1 MRTLPSL
8 VLGIL
13 ILLSHNLY
21 SVPNQVYIIGN
32 NASSALLWTSNFDG
46 TSINQIQLVPIGSA
60 LSLALSLTHMYSVGT
75 DSAIGENAILW
86 ISNLD
91 GTSTKQIQL
100 ASGVINNPALARH
113 VALSPTHIYSVGTSG
128 AADGTAIL
136 WITNLEGSSINQI
149 QLAPPGNDGAQA
161 RSLAL
166 SSSHVYSVG
175 YDGSHNATLWISNL
189 DGSSTNKIQLA
200 PKESVRAGGRGIAL
214 SSTHAYIVGNDE
226 FINPTLWISNLDGTS
241 ISQIQLS
248 SGGFQTAAY
257 NVAFLILPN
266 KLLLENLNRY
276 SPFVPL
282 KK

>member
-1 MRTLPSL
+1 
-8 VLGIL
+8 
-13 ILLSHNLY
+13 
-21 SVPNQVYIIGN
+21 
-32 NASSALLWTSNFDG
+32 
-46 TSINQIQLVPIGSA
+46 
-60 LSLALSLTHMYSVGT
+60 MYSVGT

-149 QLAPPGNDGAQA
+149 QLAPSGNSSAEAAGI
-161 RSLAL
+161 AL
-166 SSSHVYSVG
+166 SPTHIYSVG
-175 YDGSHNATLWISNL
+175 YDKFNNATLWITNIN
-189 DGSSTNKIQLA
+189 GTSTKQIQLTQNGNSIA
-200 PKESVRAGGRGIAL
+200 EARGVAV